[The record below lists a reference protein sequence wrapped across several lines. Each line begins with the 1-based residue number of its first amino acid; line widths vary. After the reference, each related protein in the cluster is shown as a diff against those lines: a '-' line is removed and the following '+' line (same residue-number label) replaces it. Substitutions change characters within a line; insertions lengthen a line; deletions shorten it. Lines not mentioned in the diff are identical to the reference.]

1 MKVLNLMVS
10 IVVLLG
16 ITSLANAQEKQ
27 EKPTQA
33 QAPAE
38 AAATPETDEAE
49 GKMVETTPEQST
61 PGKTKKMFR
70 DLKLSKEQKK
80 QIIEIKKASKATLSD
95 AKTAIKAAK
104 TAYQT
109 SFDNVASDAELTE
122 KFQALQ
128 TARQTLAD
136 GRFQQMLKIRSV
148 LNDEQKKKFHQIKA
162 GFRKKGDATAGQK

>member
-1 MKVLNLMVS
+1 MERNGSMKVLNLMVS

-16 ITSLANAQEKQ
+16 FTSLANAQEKQ
-27 EKPTQA
+27 EKTTQA

-38 AAATPETDEAE
+38 AAAATPETDEAE

-109 SFDNVASDAELTE
+109 SFDNVASGCGINREISG
-122 KFQALQ
+122 
-128 TARQTLAD
+128 LANSETD
-136 GRFQQMLKIRSV
+136 FGRW
-148 LNDEQKKKFHQIKA
+148 
-162 GFRKKGDATAGQK
+162 